1 MSLRKLKG
9 EVIAARP
16 AVPRDRALAS
26 AARPADADPVL
37 PFLTRH
43 RPTLLALLLALGLAG
58 CATPEVIRL
67 ITVSGG
73 KTLQFSFGP
82 KGAEPGRANGYEV
95 RLATLVPSADGQ
107 EIGYTFEFTAP
118 AGATLAR
125 VQIDDVSE
133 ETAAFP
139 MVDDATP
146 KLTGDRWNGS
156 SPTLRAGHA
165 ELQWIYT
172 ITTTLRVYRFTI
184 TDAAGRKTEMH
195 HVMAYPDF
203 VKAVI
208 RQKWGANY

>member
-1 MSLRKLKG
+1 M
-9 EVIAARP
+9 
-16 AVPRDRALAS
+16 
-26 AARPADADPVL
+26 RPADAGPVIR
-37 PFLTRH
+37 FLARY
-43 RPTLLALLLALGLAG
+43 RPAPLALLLALGLAG

-73 KTLQFSFGP
+73 KTMQFSFGP
-82 KGAEPGRANGYEV
+82 NGAAPGRANGYEV

-139 MVDDATP
+139 MVDDTTP
-146 KLTGDRWNGS
+146 KLVENRWAGS

-184 TDAAGRKTEMH
+184 TDAVGRKTEMH

-203 VKAVI
+203 IKSTL